1 MIKSNNMLKMPLF
14 ILEDSSISELEIIEN
29 FYKSN
34 RLFLLIFIFLFM
46 FKKYNRWVYTGRV
59 FREIDE

>member
-1 MIKSNNMLKMPLF
+1 MPLF